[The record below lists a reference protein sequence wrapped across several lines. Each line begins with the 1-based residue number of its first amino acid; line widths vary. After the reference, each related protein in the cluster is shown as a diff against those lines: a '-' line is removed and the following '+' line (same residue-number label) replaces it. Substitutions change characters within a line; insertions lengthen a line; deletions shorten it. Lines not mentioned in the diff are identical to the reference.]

1 MREPMMKFFF
11 EPRQDGDGGYDGQPE
26 SGGLVA
32 LPPEV
37 LQRHGAVVLDPGTAA
52 AVKPHSSP
60 RPTVYRTKG
69 LLIPAGLARN
79 PHFLHEAAEV
89 LARVGMGLVVP
100 TADDRRD
107 RGVPERLSVLAVLV
121 PAADR
126 VSPVVVDAWVA
137 LQALRGAASSGK
149 YPALSEPTVRQITL
163 DHLLIGSPVSGP
175 AWGGGSLKG
184 NTAGPGGADSYVFS
198 GGDTRM
204 PVAVLADAPERM
216 TVGECASAY
225 GRRPVVAVLD
235 TGMRCHQWLDVKARP
250 GGGYDTVDDGF
261 VAVDHEMQKAIYIGG
276 EIAEA
281 AGDTPRQLIRHPWDT
296 PVTADHLIG
305 ELDTDTGHG
314 TFIAGIV
321 RQVAPDAQVL
331 AIRVMHSDG
340 VAYESDVIDALGL
353 LAERIALAE
362 EGDPASTVDVVSL
375 SLGFFSESPD
385 DVVTSPLGQVIE
397 ELLRLGVTVVAAAG
411 NFATYRRW
419 FPAALAGLP
428 TTPGQV
434 PLISVGALNP
444 NGSRAQFSDAG
455 RWVTAWATGA
465 VVTSTFPTDI
475 NGSRMPELEVTG
487 QHARASLDPDDYSAG
502 FAVWSG
508 TSFSAPLLAAHVAR
522 ALMTDAT
529 NAPGLR
535 LDVPGPQAA
544 AGRALAALTSMGW
557 SG

>member
-1 MREPMMKFFF
+1 MMKFFF
-11 EPRQDGDGGYDGQPE
+11 EPRRNGDGGYDGQPE

-32 LPPEV
+32 LPSEV

-52 AVKPHSSP
+52 AVKPHPSP
-60 RPTVYRTKG
+60 RPTAYRAKG
-69 LLIPAGLARN
+69 LLIPAGLVRN
-79 PHFLHEAAEV
+79 PDFLHEAAEV

-100 TADDRRD
+100 TGDDRRD
-107 RGVPERLSVLAVLV
+107 RGVRERLAVLAVLV

-137 LQALRGAASSGK
+137 LQALHGAASSGK
-149 YPALSEPTVRQITL
+149 YPALSEPAVQQITL

-184 NTAGPGGADSYVFS
+184 NAAGPGAADSYVFG

-204 PVAVLADAPERM
+204 PVAVLADQPARK
-216 TVGECASAY
+216 TAVECASVY

-235 TGMRCHQWLDVKARP
+235 TGVRCHPWLDVKARP
-250 GGGYDTVDDGF
+250 GGGYDTVADGF
-261 VAVDHEMQKAIYIGG
+261 VDVDHEMQKAIYIGG

-296 PVTADHLIG
+296 PVTADRLIG

-321 RQVAPDAQVL
+321 RQIAPDAQVL
-331 AIRVMHSDG
+331 AVRVMHSDG
-340 VAYESDVIDALGL
+340 VAYESDVICALGL
-353 LAERIALAE
+353 LAERVAFA
-362 EGDPASTVDVVSL
+362 EGDPAGMVDVVSL
-375 SLGFFSESPD
+375 SLGFFSEYPD
-385 DVVTSPLGQVIE
+385 DVVASPLGQVIE
-397 ELLRLGVTVVAAAG
+397 ELLRLGVTVIAAAG
-411 NFATYRRW
+411 NFATNQRW

-428 TTPGQV
+428 TPDGRV

-444 NGSRAQFSDAG
+444 NGSRASFSDAG

-465 VVTSTFPTDI
+465 VIASTYPTDI
-475 NGSRMPELEVTG
+475 NGSRAPELEVTG
-487 QHARASLDPDDYSAG
+487 QPHARASLDPDDYSAG

-508 TSFSAPLLAAHVAR
+508 TSFSAPLLAAHVAQ
-522 ALMTDAT
+522 ALMADAT
-529 NAPGLR
+529 GATGLR
-535 LDVPGPQAA
+535 LDVAGPQAA
-544 AGRALAALTSMGW
+544 TDRALAALTSMGW